1 VGSAALQRGQKW
13 TIAVSAVVGAHVL
26 LSLLAPRGFSL
37 TALGD
42 ILQNAILFCAT
53 IAIVAN
59 VRTAAPKARLFWAL
73 MGLGMGMWLTSQ
85 VMWTYVEVYLRHEA
99 PNPFVG
105 DVILFLHIVPMM
117 AAVAVQPHVK
127 HHNRTLRVG
136 TLDFALLLTWWL
148 FLYLFVVIPWQ
159 YVHPAESVYGR
170 SFDLLYVSGELVLAA
185 GLILVWRR
193 SRGIWRSIYFHL
205 FGATLLYGVA
215 SLVAS
220 EAIDLHLYH
229 TGSLFD
235 VPLVGSMAWFVRIGF
250 LAAEATAQNPV
261 ADTPAGG
268 HGIWKARLAMV
279 AFFIT
284 PLMVAWAQYGNV
296 PERVRTY
303 RTLLTVAAM
312 IVMGALVFLRQHLLD
327 QELLSLLGLARINLE
342 EMSRLKDELENK
354 EHSLRWH
361 GLELQRKN
369 LELQEISFT
378 DVVTGV
384 WNRRYLEEILT
395 AEAGQV
401 LRNYQRA
408 RGSAIRKTD
417 HRDLVF
423 IMVDMDFFKQVND
436 MHGHPAGDRLLQLV
450 AQRLSTVVRKSD
462 VLVRWGGEEFLIMSR
477 STDPSGTP
485 AFCSRV
491 LEVMSSEPFDLGHGI
506 TVRKTCSVGW
516 AAYPWS
522 RSAFEAL
529 CAEESLA
536 LADAALYKAKALGRN
551 QGVGI
556 VPGDAANGN
565 PGNID
570 LLSVREGNPPLA
582 RTIQTACPSRD
593 SVFAAEFKAATPVDN
608 PSV

>member
-1 VGSAALQRGQKW
+1 MVC
-13 TIAVSAVVGAHVL
+13 AHVL
-26 LSLLAPRGFSL
+26 LSLLVPRGFSL

-53 IAIVAN
+53 IAILAN

-117 AAVAVQPHVK
+117 AAVAVQPHLK
-127 HHNRTLRVG
+127 QDNRTLRVG

-159 YVHPAESVYGR
+159 YVHPVESVYGR
-170 SFDLLYVSGELVLAA
+170 SFDLLYVSEELVLAA

-193 SRGIWRSIYFHL
+193 SHGIWRSIYFQL
-205 FGATLLYGVA
+205 FGATLLYCVA
-215 SLVAS
+215 SLAAS

-235 VPLVGSMAWFVRIGF
+235 VPLVGAMAWFVRIGF
-250 LAAEATAQNPV
+250 LARETSTQNP
-261 ADTPAGG
+261 AAETAAGG
-268 HGIWKARLAMV
+268 YGIWKARLAMV

-327 QELLSLLGLARINLE
+327 RELLSLLRLSRNNLE
-342 EMSRLKDELENK
+342 EMSRLKDELESK

-361 GLELQRKN
+361 SLELQRKN

-378 DVVTGV
+378 DVLTGV

-408 RGSAIRKTD
+408 RGGDIRKMD

-565 PGNID
+565 PEGID
-570 LLSVREGNPPLA
+570 LPSVRDGNPPLA
-582 RTIQTACPSRD
+582 RAIQTACPSRD
-593 SVFAAEFKAATPVDN
+593 AALDAEFEPATRVDN
-608 PSV
+608 SGA